1 MYSSIDWFSDIVDH
15 NTLGGAPPVQPAEH
29 KTMKNVI
36 KFKLLLVMIGAL
48 AMPGLGHAASLLEVY
63 QQALQSDPRIHE
75 AEARRMAALE
85 AEPQA
90 RGVYLPQIDFS
101 GDWTKTNNDGSGTIN
116 QFVEVPP
123 GSGNFEVVPLP
134 FQSETRDETTRWNF
148 SLRQTL
154 FRWDQLV
161 GLRRAD
167 SIVARAEADREAAQ
181 QDLVIRV
188 GQTYFNVLAAE
199 DRLTSLHKNRLA
211 IARQLEQAKQRFE
224 VGLIAI
230 TDVQESQAAYDQA
243 VADEI
248 GAKRVLATAREF
260 LREITG
266 EYVSNLS
273 APGDEFPMRT
283 PTPAAEVDWVD
294 LALSQNLALVSSRL
308 DEKLARDEI
317 SFRRNGHYPTVDLVA
332 TSGNSSSEAEQNTGP
347 GFLDTERDFDSDSF
361 GIQVTIPIFS
371 GGSTSSRVREA
382 VYLHRASREQLQRV
396 TRETERQTRDAYLGV
411 LSEMSRVEALE
422 QAVES
427 SQTALEATQA
437 GFDVGTRTIVDVLD
451 SQFALYR
458 SITLFYQARYD
469 YLMNALR
476 LKQAAGSLQIQDLEE
491 IDQWLTER
499 PTPEELFAAE
509 AAAASK

>member
-1 MYSSIDWFSDIVDH
+1 MKNAINFNLLTI
-15 NTLGGAPPVQPAEH
+15 TLGLLALPA
-29 KTMKNVI
+29 V
-36 KFKLLLVMIGAL
+36 
-48 AMPGLGHAASLLEVY
+48 GHSASLLEVY

-75 AEARRMAALE
+75 AEARRLAALE

-90 RGVYLPQIDFS
+90 RGVMLPQVDFN
-101 GDWTKTNNDGSGTIN
+101 GGWTRDNRDGSGSDNDID
-116 QFVEVPP
+116 FVDHDNDPVTPERLEITPVTF
-123 GSGNFEVVPLP
+123 S
-134 FQSETRDETTRWNF
+134 SKTRDTTKYWEV

-154 FRWDQLV
+154 FRWDQIV

-167 SIVARAEADREAAQ
+167 KVVARAEADREAAQ

-188 GQTYFNVLAAE
+188 GQRYFDVLAAE
-199 DRLTSLHKNRLA
+199 DRLTSTHANRQA
-211 IARQLEQAKQRFE
+211 ISRQLEQAKQRFD

-230 TDVQESQAAYDQA
+230 TAVQESQAAYDQA

-266 EYVSNLS
+266 EYVATLS

-283 PTPAAEVDWVD
+283 PNPASERDWVD
-294 LALSQNLALVSSRL
+294 LAMGQNLALVSSRL

-317 SFRRNGHYPTVDLVA
+317 SLRRNGHYPSLDLVA
-332 TSGNSSSEAEQNTGP
+332 STGNTNNEREQDFGL
-347 GFLDTERDFDSDSF
+347 GFLDSNSDFDGDSI
-361 GIQVTIPIFS
+361 GIQLTVPIFS

-382 VYLHRASREQLQRV
+382 VYLHRAAREVLQRV
-396 TRETERQTRDAYLGV
+396 TRATERSTRDSYLGV

-422 QAVES
+422 QAVAS
-427 SQTALEATQA
+427 SRTALEATQA

-469 YLMNALR
+469 YLMNVLR

-491 IDQWLTER
+491 IDQWLIER
-499 PTPEELFAAE
+499 KTPEQVFAEEE
-509 AAAASK
+509 AAAASSS